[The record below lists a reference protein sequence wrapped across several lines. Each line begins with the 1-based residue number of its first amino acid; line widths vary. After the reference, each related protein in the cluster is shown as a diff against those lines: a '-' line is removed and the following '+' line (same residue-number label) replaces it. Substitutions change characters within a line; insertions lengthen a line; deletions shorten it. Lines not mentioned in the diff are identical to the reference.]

1 MAKEK
6 LTAAQAAE
14 LLTAVRA
21 ERSARLAARRAAADY
36 KPRLVFVGAGE
47 DYDLVL
53 EHHKRTHPE
62 EIAEGYDF
70 EVVSSFIDKPRP
82 ELCTPASRAQADARR
97 AELTARDE
105 RSRRNAAEKLEGTP
119 WRDRYAAPADDP
131 APELQQTDSFDQPI

>member
-6 LTAAQAAE
+6 LTPALAAE
-14 LLTAVRA
+14 LSAAVRA

-36 KPRLVFVGAGE
+36 KPRLVFAGAGE

-62 EIAEGYDF
+62 EVAAGYDF

-82 ELCTPASRAQADARR
+82 ELCTRASLAQASARR

-105 RSRRNAAEKLEGTP
+105 RSRQHAGERIRTEGTP
-119 WRDRYAAPADDP
+119 WRDRYAAPA
-131 APELQQTDSFDQPI
+131 EDSGA